1 MFKWHGAD
9 LAGLRFN
16 EDLSTRPP
24 WLPPDSGE
32 CRLAIPL
39 WWEEAASVPTA
50 GVARSALCFF
60 GLECLAV
67 LWEASIPLVSEP
79 VPNTVPTC
87 LFDRVRLFCVWL

>member
-1 MFKWHGAD
+1 MLKWHGAD

-32 CRLAIPL
+32 CRLAIPR
-39 WWEEAASVPTA
+39 WWEEAASVPSA

-67 LWEASIPLVSEP
+67 LWEASISLVSEP
-79 VPNTVPTC
+79 NANTVPTC